1 MWSPDGRY
9 IASSGLDLR
18 IHVWEAATG
27 KNSAIYSDRPASLP
41 LVGPILVDV
50 CALAWSP
57 DSARIASA
65 YSPELGQQTV
75 DIWSAISGKI
85 LRKCSG
91 PAEKNRW
98 IPFSLAWSP
107 DGRFI
112 AAGGS
117 DEQRKKWKLDLTATD
132 YQSIQLWDADT
143 GRLLRTFGAAP
154 WSNQVAWSPDGRY
167 IASAE
172 PNHVVNIWEAAT
184 GQRVG
189 RYAGHTEAV
198 RTVAWSPD
206 GSMIASGGN
215 DCTVHLWIWNPRT
228 HIADL
233 SFVYRGHTHT
243 VLTLAWSPEG
253 ACIASAGADKTVQ
266 VWRVPLQ

>member
-1 MWSPDGRY
+1 MDDISRRAVSISGYTYGKRLRGKIVPSILIARRLFRWLALSLLMCVPSPGLLIVPGSPLRTVLSSANKQSISGRQSQAKY
-9 IASSGLDLR
+9 FA
-18 IHVWEAATG
+18 
-27 KNSAIYSDRPASLP
+27 
-41 LVGPILVDV
+41 
-50 CALAWSP
+50 
-57 DSARIASA
+57 SARVLLKRTGGYLFPLPGLLMDAL
-65 YSPELGQQTV
+65 SPL
-75 DIWSAISGKI
+75 
-85 LRKCSG
+85 
-91 PAEKNRW
+91 AEATSR
-98 IPFSLAWSP
+98 
-107 DGRFI
+107 
-112 AAGGS
+112 
-117 DEQRKKWKLDLTATD
+117 EKKWKLDLTATD

-143 GRLLRTFGAAP
+143 GRLLRTFGAAR

-189 RYAGHTEAV
+189 KYAGHTEAV

-228 HIADL
+228 HTADL
-233 SFVYRGHTHT
+233 SFIYRGHTHT

-253 ACIASAGADKTVQ
+253 ACIASAGADKTV
-266 VWRVPLQ
+266 